1 MYVTLNLYQCRL
13 LGIYLILGTIP
24 TLLYLFGNSNSP
36 SLDQR
41 QLFHLGPLFFCHVSI
56 LLGFTN
62 NYNNKMEAE
71 VAENPDKVQS
81 TELQRVEHDR
91 SDLAHNK
98 KNKNSASPAALSFY
112 LMTAQ

>member
-1 MYVTLNLYQCRL
+1 
-13 LGIYLILGTIP
+13 
-24 TLLYLFGNSNSP
+24 
-36 SLDQR
+36 
-41 QLFHLGPLFFCHVSI
+41 
-56 LLGFTN
+56 
-62 NYNNKMEAE
+62 MEAE